1 MQGYTTLFVISNSAG
16 SARTF
21 QGQGDVYKRQD
32 EKPIL
37 VKMLKKLMITVAT
50 ATTPK
55 SSGDNMRASTAVTI
69 KEINIPEYLA
79 IAVQKTPEKI
89 CCFILAITL

>member
-1 MQGYTTLFVISNSAG
+1 
-16 SARTF
+16 
-21 QGQGDVYKRQD
+21 
-32 EKPIL
+32 
-37 VKMLKKLMITVAT
+37 MITVAT

-79 IAVQKTPEKI
+79 IAVQKTPEK
-89 CCFILAITL
+89 FVALYLP

>member
-1 MQGYTTLFVISNSAG
+1 MIA
-16 SARTF
+16 
-21 QGQGDVYKRQD
+21 D
-32 EKPIL
+32 EKPML

-69 KEINIPEYLA
+69 KEIKIPEYLA
-79 IAVQKTPEKI
+79 TAV
-89 CCFILAITL
+89 

>member
-1 MQGYTTLFVISNSAG
+1 MMA
-16 SARTF
+16 
-21 QGQGDVYKRQD
+21 D

-79 IAVQKTPEKI
+79 IAV
-89 CCFILAITL
+89 